1 MMKKTQKKLNI
12 GWIKFTCSGDSSIM
26 FLEMMNTKW
35 KEWKDLLSIRFFHL
49 LKGKNSLRNID
60 VLFVEGAISTKEE
73 EKILKDVRKRCKRLV
88 AIGSCAVYGNPSN
101 QRNFFDEKTKKEIE
115 PILKKFK
122 HREKVS
128 PISEIVK
135 VDDIVPG
142 CPMDENEF
150 LRVLNKYLKE
160 FGVVKDA

>member
-1 MMKKTQKKLNI
+1 MKKIQKKLKI
-12 GWIKFTCSGDSSIM
+12 GWVKFTCSGDSSII
-26 FLEMMNTKW
+26 FLELMNT
-35 KEWKDLLSIRFFHL
+35 EWKKWRDLLSIQYFTF
-49 LKGKNSLRNID
+49 LKGNNFLRNPD
-60 VLFVEGAISTKEE
+60 VVFVEGAVSTKEE
-73 EKILKDVRKRCKRLV
+73 EKILKNIRKKCKRLV
-88 AIGSCAVYGNPSN
+88 AVGSCAVYGNPSN

-115 PILKKFK
+115 PILKRFG

-128 PISEIVK
+128 SVSEIVK
-135 VDDIVPG
+135 VDDNVPG

>member
-1 MMKKTQKKLNI
+1 
-12 GWIKFTCSGDSSIM
+12 M
-26 FLEMMNTKW
+26 FLEMMNNKFN
-35 KEWKDLLSIRFFHL
+35 EWRNLLSIRFFPL
-49 LKGKNSLRNID
+49 LKSKNFLRNID

-73 EKILKDVRKRCKRLV
+73 EKILKDVRKKCKRLV
-88 AIGSCAVYGNPSN
+88 AVGSCAVYGNPSN

-128 PISEIVK
+128 PVSEIVS
-135 VDDIVPG
+135 VDDFVPG

-160 FGVVKDA
+160 FGVLKYA